1 MILTLLGF
9 AFAFGLLASRLGL
22 PPMVGFLAAGFAF
35 NQVGLETPPEINF
48 IADLGITL
56 LLFTIGLKLNL
67 KSLAAPRIWAGTMVQ
82 MVFTAGF
89 FTLVLLLGQKLYPIE
104 GLALT
109 GFGTGLIAFGL
120 AFSSTVFVVKLLE
133 DRGDVGTLYGQLAIG
148 LLIMQDLVAV
158 VYLAFSEAQ
167 YPSLWALS
175 LLALPFVRLFLH
187 KLLNFVGHGELLIL
201 TGLALAT
208 IVGYSYFHA
217 IGIKGDLGALVLGAL
232 LANHPKS
239 SELAQSLYGLKEMML
254 VGFFLSI
261 GLQGLPNSDI
271 TLVALILCLLLP
283 LKTAI
288 YFGVFALSRLPLRIN
303 ALASLSLSNFSEFG
317 LILCAL
323 AARQGF
329 IPIDWLIVFALA
341 LSLSFVLSA
350 VTNAKSEALYQR
362 FKFLAK
368 RFDFENK
375 ALRDQR
381 KTLLEADILVVG
393 MGRVGAGAYDALTTT
408 FSHQVIGLDHNPSR
422 VDEHEEFGRRV
433 LVADA
438 SDTDLWANL
447 RKSKRLQMIILAM
460 PNHHNNIAAAEQ
472 VRALHF
478 ESLLVAVAK
487 FPEEVEELA
496 ALGVTSFNMY
506 SEAGL
511 GLARHALTELQL
523 REP

>member
-1 MILTLLGF
+1 VI
-9 AFAFGLLASRLGL
+9 
-22 PPMVGFLAAGFAF
+22 
-35 NQVGLETPPEINF
+35 
-48 IADLGITL
+48 
-56 LLFTIGLKLNL
+56 
-67 KSLAAPRIWAGTMVQ
+67 
-82 MVFTAGF
+82 
-89 FTLVLLLGQKLYPIE
+89 
-104 GLALT
+104 
-109 GFGTGLIAFGL
+109 
-120 AFSSTVFVVKLLE
+120 
-133 DRGDVGTLYGQLAIG
+133 
-148 LLIMQDLVAV
+148 
-158 VYLAFSEAQ
+158 YLAFSEAQ

-175 LLALPFVRLFLH
+175 LLALPFARLLLD
-187 KLLNFVGHGELLIL
+187 KLLHFVGHGELLIL

-208 IVGYSYFHA
+208 IVGYSYFNA

-239 SELAQSLYGLKEMML
+239 SELAQSLYSLKEVML

-261 GLQGLPNSDI
+261 GLQGLPNGDI
-271 TLVALILCLLLP
+271 ALVAVVLCLLLP

-288 YFGVFALSRLPLRIN
+288 YFGVFALSRLSLRMNI
-303 ALASLSLSNFSEFG
+303 LASLSLSNFSEFG

-323 AARQGF
+323 AARQGI
-329 IPIDWLIVFALA
+329 IPVDWLIVFALA

-350 VTNAKSEALYQR
+350 VTNTKSETLYQR
-362 FKFLAK
+362 FKFLAR
-368 RFDFENK
+368 RFDYENK

-393 MGRVGAGAYDALTTT
+393 MGRVGTGAYDALTTT
-408 FSHQVIGLDHNPSR
+408 FSHQIIGLDHNPSR
-422 VDEHEEFGRRV
+422 VSEHQDLGRKV
-433 LVADA
+433 LLADA

-447 RKSKRLQMIILAM
+447 RKSNRLQMIILAM

-472 VRALHF
+472 LRDLQF
-478 ESLLVAVAK
+478 QSLLVAVAK

>member
-9 AFAFGLLASRLGL
+9 AFAFGLLASRVGL

-35 NQVGLETPPEINF
+35 NQLGFEKPAEINF

-67 KSLAAPRIWAGTMVQ
+67 RSLAAPRIWAGTMFQ
-82 MVFTAGF
+82 MVLTAGL
-89 FTLVLLLGQKLYPIE
+89 FTLLLLAGQSIYPVKSLE
-104 GLALT
+104 LS
-109 GFGTGLIAFGL
+109 GFATGLIAFGL

-133 DRGDVGTLYGQLAIG
+133 DRGDIGTLYGQLAIG
-148 LLIMQDLVAV
+148 LLVMQDLVAV

-167 YPSLWALS
+167 YPSIWALT
-175 LLALPFVRLFLH
+175 LLALPFARVFLN
-187 KLLNFVGHGELLIL
+187 KLLHFVGHGELLIL

-239 SELAQSLYGLKEMML
+239 SELAQSLYGLKEIML
-254 VGFFLSI
+254 IGFFLSI
-261 GLQGLPNSDI
+261 GLQGLPNGDI
-271 TLVALILCLLLP
+271 ALVAGLLCLLLP

-288 YFGVFALSRLPLRIN
+288 YFGVFAASRLPLRMN

-323 AARQGF
+323 AARQGI
-329 IPIDWLIVFALA
+329 IPVDWLIVFALA
-341 LSLSFVLSA
+341 LSLSFVVSS
-350 VTNAKSEALYQR
+350 VTNTKSETLYQQ

-368 RFDFENK
+368 RFDFESK
-375 ALRDQR
+375 ALKDQR
-381 KTLLEADILVVG
+381 KPLLEADILVVG

-408 FSHQVIGLDHNPSR
+408 FSHQILGLDHNSTR
-422 VDEHEEFGRRV
+422 VKEHQDMGRHV
-433 LVADA
+433 VVADA
-438 SDTDLWANL
+438 SDTDLWTHL
-447 RKSKRLQMIILAM
+447 RQSKRLQMIILAM

-472 VRALHF
+472 LRALQF
-478 ESLLVAVAK
+478 TCLLVAVAK

-496 ALGVTSFNMY
+496 TLGVTSFNMY